1 MELYTRAGDKKKTH
15 LNLSSGVSEGFV
27 EQLLLWIESGRE
39 TKSLPGK

>member
-1 MELYTRAGDKKKTH
+1 MKLWTRAGDKKTH